1 MEAAMTRNTSTLR
14 AILVLAGAA
23 AVLTACAAD
32 PGYDSS
38 AFAYG
43 YPAYGAPPYGYPAY
57 GFFDYDYWGG
67 DWHRH
72 WDHDHWHDGGHH

>member
-1 MEAAMTRNTSTLR
+1 MRRSTSTLR

-32 PGYDSS
+32 PGYNSS
-38 AFAYG
+38 AFAYD

-57 GFFDYDYWGG
+57 GYFDYDYWGG

-72 WDHDHWHDGGHH
+72 WDHDHWHGGGRHH

>member
-1 MEAAMTRNTSTLR
+1 MTRSTSTLR

-32 PGYDSS
+32 PGYDLS

-57 GFFDYDYWGG
+57 GFFDYDDWGG

>member
-1 MEAAMTRNTSTLR
+1 MTRSTSMLR
-14 AILVLAGAA
+14 AMLVLAGAA

-43 YPAYGAPPYGYPAY
+43 YPTYGAPPYGYPAY
-57 GFFDYDYWGG
+57 GNFDFDYGYWGD

-72 WDHDHWHDGGHH
+72 WDHDHWHGGGHH